1 MIPLDP
7 RQQGSCGGAGTA
19 ATVSQSESRRRRL
32 SVDGGDVL
40 PGLADLPARHLAMA
54 RQLATERLAPRR
66 ARRCPSQTTPAP
78 ALTGDQMAS
87 QIYCVNLN
95 LICRYRG
102 SRFDRSNTFLR
113 IFSPTSPSVPVTMR
127 LLGQNRKKMRSP
139 RWRRARLFHRGPP
152 VQPPGP
158 FGAVF
163 VAPGR
168 ESRPPPS
175 RRRRRSRMDPRRVPV
190 FRSGPG
196 RRPRRR
202 LSAASIHRFSGRFV
216 ARMKKKGTC

>member
-1 MIPLDP
+1 
-7 RQQGSCGGAGTA
+7 
-19 ATVSQSESRRRRL
+19 
-32 SVDGGDVL
+32 
-40 PGLADLPARHLAMA
+40 MA

-202 LSAASIHRFSGRFV
+202 LSADIDSSFFGAVRRSNEKERDV
-216 ARMKKKGTC
+216 